1 MALQDEAHTF
11 MPEACAES
19 EVSQRG
25 ASRRRASLDPD
36 AQAIEIATRVAEKI
50 AVARSLMRIASVY
63 ARENANVAGDVLRRM
78 ADEKMAELVD
88 GERGAVHLE
97 RARRIAAAAADAAR
111 HAAQLAA
118 ARASARVQDAIHQSL
133 GDEEA
138 DEST

>member
-1 MALQDEAHTF
+1 
-11 MPEACAES
+11 
-19 EVSQRG
+19 
-25 ASRRRASLDPD
+25 
-36 AQAIEIATRVAEKI
+36 
-50 AVARSLMRIASVY
+50 MRIASVY